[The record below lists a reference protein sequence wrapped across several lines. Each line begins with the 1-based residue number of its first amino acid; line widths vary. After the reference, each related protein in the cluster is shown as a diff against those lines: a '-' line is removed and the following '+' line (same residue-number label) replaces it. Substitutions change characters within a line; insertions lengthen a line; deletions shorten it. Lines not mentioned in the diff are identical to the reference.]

1 MAYPET
7 DVVILCFSVVRP
19 DSLESITSKWM
30 PELNK
35 LTPTAQIVL
44 VGTQIDLR
52 DNVSSNTNNQ
62 NILGNKSD
70 DSVGT
75 SRARYISTEDGEE
88 ARQRIKAFKYVEC
101 SALKQIN
108 VNDVFNTCIES
119 YISFN
124 EKVEPPCS
132 CFQSI
137 FKRFRFTDWLRRFT
151 SRRRNS
157 SNKASKVNQ
166 EKYSFK
172 HES

>member
-19 DSLESITSKWM
+19 DSLENITSKWM

-35 LTPTAQIVL
+35 LIPTAQIIL

-52 DNVSSNTNNQ
+52 DNITNNAINQ
-62 NILGNKSD
+62 NVLKNKSD
-70 DSVGT
+70 DAVGT
-75 SRARYISTEDGEE
+75 NRAGYVSTKEGEE
-88 ARQRIKAFKYVEC
+88 AKQRIKAFKYVEC

-108 VNDVFNTCIES
+108 VNDVFNSCVES

-137 FKRFRFTDWLRRFT
+137 FKRFRFTDWLRRF
-151 SRRRNS
+151 SFRRRNS
-157 SNKASKVNQ
+157 SNKTPKAKHD
-166 EKYSFK
+166 KYSSK
-172 HES
+172 NES